1 MIKDIP
7 DYYNNIDVILDQI
20 WSFLEKGVSERD
32 EDFRLPVVIINSETG
47 VDGRIV
53 VLRGA
58 FKDKNILRF
67 HTDYRSPKIDS
78 LKKNNKIYFVFYSK
92 KRKIQIR
99 AEGIAVIHKDNEIT
113 KLAWKNTQM
122 MSRKCYLSSQAPGDL
137 INESASDLS
146 REMGGSLPTIEQS
159 EIGYKN
165 FCVVESKIKS
175 FEWLYLA
182 SQGHRRAKFMLD
194 ENKSTWLV
202 P

>member
-1 MIKDIP
+1 MNNIP
-7 DYYNNIDVILDQI
+7 NYYNNIDLILDEI
-20 WSFLEKGVSERD
+20 WSLLQRGVADRN
-32 EDFRLPVVIINSETG
+32 EDFRLPVVIVSATDSAE
-47 VDGRIV
+47 GRIV

-67 HTDYRSPKIDS
+67 HTDFRSSKIKS
-78 LKKNNKIYFVFYSK
+78 LKENKKIYFVFYNK
-92 KRKIQIR
+92 KRKIQVR
-99 AEGIAVIHKDNEIT
+99 AEGIAIVHKDNEIT
-113 KLAWKNTQM
+113 KEAWTKTQM
-122 MSRKCYLSSQAPGDL
+122 MSRKCYLSSQAPGDF
-137 INESASDLS
+137 INDSASDLS
-146 REMGGSLPTIEQS
+146 KDMGNEIPTYEQS

-165 FCVVESKIKS
+165 FCVIESKIKS

>member
-1 MIKDIP
+1 VNNIP
-7 DYYNNIDVILDQI
+7 NYYNNIDLILDEI
-20 WSFLEKGVSERD
+20 WSLLQRGVADRN
-32 EDFRLPVVIINSETG
+32 EDFRLPVVIVSATDSAE
-47 VDGRIV
+47 GRIV

-67 HTDYRSPKIDS
+67 HTDFRSSKIKS
-78 LKKNNKIYFVFYSK
+78 LKENKKIYFVFYNK
-92 KRKIQIR
+92 KRKIQVR
-99 AEGIAVIHKDNEIT
+99 AEGVAIVHKDNEIT
-113 KLAWKNTQM
+113 KEAWTKTQM
-122 MSRKCYLSSQAPGDL
+122 MSRKCYLSPQAPGDF
-137 INESASDLS
+137 INDSASDLS
-146 REMGGSLPTIEQS
+146 KDMGNEIPTFEQS

-165 FCVVESKIKS
+165 FCVIESKIKS

>member
-1 MIKDIP
+1 MNNIP
-7 DYYNNIDVILDQI
+7 NYYNNIDLILDEI
-20 WSFLEKGVSERD
+20 WSLLQRGVADRN
-32 EDFRLPVVIINSETG
+32 EDFRLPVVIVSATDSAE
-47 VDGRIV
+47 GRIV

-67 HTDYRSPKIDS
+67 HTDFRSSKIKS
-78 LKKNNKIYFVFYSK
+78 LKENKKIYFVFYNK
-92 KRKIQIR
+92 KRKIQVR
-99 AEGIAVIHKDNEIT
+99 AEGVAIVHKDNEIT
-113 KLAWKNTQM
+113 KEAWIKTQM
-122 MSRKCYLSSQAPGDL
+122 MSRKCYLSPQAPGDF
-137 INESASDLS
+137 INDSASDLS
-146 REMGGSLPTIEQS
+146 KDMGNEIPTYEQS

-165 FCVVESKIKS
+165 FCVIESKIKS

>member
-1 MIKDIP
+1 VINDIP
-7 DYYNNIDVILDQI
+7 DYYNNIDVILNNI
-20 WSFLEKGVSERD
+20 WSFLEKGVNERD
-32 EDFRLPVVIINSETG
+32 EDFRLPIVIINSETG
-47 VDGRIV
+47 ADGRIV

>member
-1 MIKDIP
+1 MNNIP
-7 DYYNNIDVILDQI
+7 NYYNNIDLILDEI
-20 WSFLEKGVSERD
+20 WSLLQRGVADRN
-32 EDFRLPVVIINSETG
+32 EDFRLPVVIVNSTDSAE
-47 VDGRIV
+47 GRVI

-67 HTDYRSPKIDS
+67 HTDFRSSKIKS
-78 LKKNNKIYFVFYSK
+78 LKENKKIYFVFYNK
-92 KRKIQIR
+92 KRKIQVR
-99 AEGIAVIHKDNEIT
+99 AEGVAIVHKDNEIT
-113 KLAWKNTQM
+113 KEAWTKTQM
-122 MSRKCYLSSQAPGDL
+122 MSRKCYLSPQAPGDF
-137 INESASDLS
+137 INDSASDLS
-146 REMGGSLPTIEQS
+146 KDMGNEIPTYEQS

-165 FCVVESKIKS
+165 FCVIESKIKS

>member
-1 MIKDIP
+1 MNNIP
-7 DYYNNIDVILDQI
+7 NYYNNIDLILDEI
-20 WSFLEKGVSERD
+20 WSLLQRGVADRN
-32 EDFRLPVVIINSETG
+32 EDFRLPVVIVNSTDSAE
-47 VDGRIV
+47 GRIV

-67 HTDYRSPKIDS
+67 HTDFRSSKIKS
-78 LKKNNKIYFVFYSK
+78 LKENKKIYFVFYNK
-92 KRKIQIR
+92 KRKIQVR
-99 AEGIAVIHKDNEIT
+99 AEGVAIVHKDNEIT
-113 KLAWKNTQM
+113 KEAWTKTQM
-122 MSRKCYLSSQAPGDL
+122 MSRKCYLSPQAPGDF
-137 INESASDLS
+137 INDSASDLS
-146 REMGGSLPTIEQS
+146 KDMGNEIPTYEQS

-165 FCVVESKIKS
+165 FCVIESKIKS

>member
-1 MIKDIP
+1 MNNIP
-7 DYYNNIDVILDQI
+7 NYYNNIDLILDEI
-20 WSFLEKGVSERD
+20 WSLLQRGVADRN
-32 EDFRLPVVIINSETG
+32 EDFRLPVVIVSATDSAE
-47 VDGRIV
+47 GRIV

-67 HTDYRSPKIDS
+67 HTDFRSSKIKS
-78 LKKNNKIYFVFYSK
+78 LKENKKIYFVFYNK
-92 KRKIQIR
+92 KRKIQVR
-99 AEGIAVIHKDNEIT
+99 AEGIAIVHKDNEIT
-113 KLAWKNTQM
+113 KEAWTKTQM
-122 MSRKCYLSSQAPGDL
+122 MSRKCYLSPQAPGDF
-137 INESASDLS
+137 INDSASDLS
-146 REMGGSLPTIEQS
+146 KDMGNEIPTYEQS

-165 FCVVESKIKS
+165 FCVIESKIKS

>member
-1 MIKDIP
+1 MNNIP
-7 DYYNNIDVILDQI
+7 NYYNNIDLILDEI
-20 WSFLEKGVSERD
+20 WSLLQRGVADRN
-32 EDFRLPVVIINSETG
+32 EDFRLPVVIVSATDSAE
-47 VDGRIV
+47 GRVV

-67 HTDYRSPKIDS
+67 HTDFRSSKIKS
-78 LKKNNKIYFVFYSK
+78 LKENKKIYFVFYNK
-92 KRKIQIR
+92 KRKIQVR
-99 AEGIAVIHKDNEIT
+99 AEGVAIVHKDNEIT
-113 KLAWKNTQM
+113 KEAWTKTQM
-122 MSRKCYLSSQAPGDL
+122 MSRKCYLSPQAPGDF
-137 INESASDLS
+137 INDSASDLS
-146 REMGGSLPTIEQS
+146 KDMGNEIPTYEQS

-165 FCVVESKIKS
+165 FCVIESKIKS

>member
-1 MIKDIP
+1 MNNIP
-7 DYYNNIDVILDQI
+7 NYYNNIDLILDEI
-20 WSFLEKGVSERD
+20 WSLLQRGVADRN
-32 EDFRLPVVIINSETG
+32 EDFRLPVVIVSATDGAE
-47 VDGRIV
+47 GRIV

-67 HTDYRSPKIDS
+67 HTDFRSSKIKS
-78 LKKNNKIYFVFYSK
+78 LKENKKIYFVFYNK
-92 KRKIQIR
+92 KRKIQVR
-99 AEGIAVIHKDNEIT
+99 AEGIAIVHKDNEIT
-113 KLAWKNTQM
+113 KEAWTKTQM
-122 MSRKCYLSSQAPGDL
+122 MSRKCYLSPQAPGDF
-137 INESASDLS
+137 INDSASDLS
-146 REMGGSLPTIEQS
+146 KDMGNEIPTYEQS

-165 FCVVESKIKS
+165 FCVIESKIKS

>member
-1 MIKDIP
+1 MNNIP
-7 DYYNNIDVILDQI
+7 NYYNNIDLILGEI
-20 WSFLEKGVSERD
+20 WSLLQRGVADRN
-32 EDFRLPVVIINSETG
+32 EDFRLPVVIVSSTDSAE
-47 VDGRIV
+47 GRVV

-67 HTDYRSPKIDS
+67 HTDFRSSKIKS
-78 LKKNNKIYFVFYSK
+78 LKENKKIYFVFYNK
-92 KRKIQIR
+92 KRKIQVR
-99 AEGIAVIHKDNEIT
+99 AEGIAIVHKDNEIT
-113 KLAWKNTQM
+113 KEAWTKTQM
-122 MSRKCYLSSQAPGDL
+122 MSRKCYLSPQAPGDF
-137 INESASDLS
+137 INDSASDLS
-146 REMGGSLPTIEQS
+146 KDMGNEIPTYEQS

-165 FCVVESKIKS
+165 FCVIESKIKS